1 MRKNHILGP
10 ARHNRQHEPPARGT
24 RHIVEERTR
33 AMPAAPRMER
43 QMFTKSIGAGTTEP
57 SYFNFIMT
65 TKSRRSA
72 APFAQAAG
80 LLPELRRDYR
90 VAQTGR
96 VRAN

>member
-1 MRKNHILGP
+1 
-10 ARHNRQHEPPARGT
+10 
-24 RHIVEERTR
+24 
-33 AMPAAPRMER
+33 MPAAPRMER

-72 APFAQAAG
+72 APFGRAAG

-90 VAQTGR
+90 VAATRR
-96 VRAN
+96 VHAN

>member
-1 MRKNHILGP
+1 
-10 ARHNRQHEPPARGT
+10 
-24 RHIVEERTR
+24 
-33 AMPAAPRMER
+33 
-43 QMFTKSIGAGTTEP
+43 MFTKSIGAGTTEP

-72 APFAQAAG
+72 APFGRAAG

>member
-1 MRKNHILGP
+1 
-10 ARHNRQHEPPARGT
+10 
-24 RHIVEERTR
+24 
-33 AMPAAPRMER
+33 
-43 QMFTKSIGAGTTEP
+43 MFTKSIGAGTTEP

>member
-1 MRKNHILGP
+1 
-10 ARHNRQHEPPARGT
+10 
-24 RHIVEERTR
+24 
-33 AMPAAPRMER
+33 MER

-65 TKSRRSA
+65 KSRRSA
-72 APFAQAAG
+72 VPFAQAAG

-90 VAQTGR
+90 VAQIGR